1 MFGGETIGLNSCSLT
16 QPLCR
21 GSFTVLDLLHYISCV
36 EFGRVHVSVRISSGR
51 KIAALNTLMSEIN
64 VLPEPRANVCCGK
77 VPFLCDTGV
86 PGWW

>member
-1 MFGGETIGLNSCSLT
+1 MC
-16 QPLCR
+16 
-21 GSFTVLDLLHYISCV
+21 
-36 EFGRVHVSVRISSGR
+36 RISSGR